1 MTLQKKYLPQTWGE
15 ILGQDEVVNVLKGYK
30 TIEDLPNLIFAGSSG
45 VGKTASSYV
54 LAKHLGAALIE
65 LNASDER
72 GIDVVREKI
81 KTLLFTSGERIILLD
96 EADSLC
102 LHYDTKVMVNG
113 LEQKIE
119 EVVDKT
125 FTTVSYDFQKKEV
138 IKSSAKCIDS
148 GKNFLYRVVLDNG
161 KEIICSENQP
171 FFAKNGKIKKL
182 KELKP
187 DDEII
192 TFGDS

>member
-1 MTLQKKYLPQTWGE
+1 MTLQKKYLPQNWNE
-15 ILGQDEVVNVLKGYK
+15 ILGQNEIVNILSGYK
-30 TIEDLPNLIFAGSSG
+30 DISSLPHLIFIGQSG
-45 VGKTASSYV
+45 VGKTASVYV

-96 EADSLC
+96 EADNLC
-102 LHYDTKVMVNG
+102 LHPDTKIMVNG

-119 EVVDKT
+119 KVVDKT

-138 IKSSAKCIDS
+138 IKSNAKCIDS

-171 FFAKNGKIKKL
+171 FFTKNGKIKKL

-187 DDEII
+187 NDEII